1 MLCYAMLAPAIFPP
15 FARVGGGGRGG
26 GRGGGGSLCE
36 GGYDEGG
43 VVLLFGVL
51 VISEPQCLKSGPL
64 RGSGPPDRWSDDF
77 QYAGD

>member
-1 MLCYAMLAPAIFPP
+1 MLAPAPSFRER
-15 FARVGGGGRGG
+15 FGSLSARVVMM
-26 GRGGGGSLCE
+26 GS
-36 GGYDEGG
+36 

>member
-1 MLCYAMLAPAIFPP
+1 MLPPAPSFQER
-15 FARVGGGGRGG
+15 FGSLSARVVMME
-26 GRGGGGSLCE
+26 S
-36 GGYDEGG
+36 